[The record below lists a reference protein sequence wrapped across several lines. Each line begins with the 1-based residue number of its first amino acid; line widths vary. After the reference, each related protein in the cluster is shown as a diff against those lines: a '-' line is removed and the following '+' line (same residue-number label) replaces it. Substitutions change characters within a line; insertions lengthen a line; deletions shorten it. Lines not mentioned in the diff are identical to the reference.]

1 MNGSHN
7 RDTQDLLSRIR
18 QGLDHRGY
26 HHEPRFGAVDDGG
39 ADDGG
44 AALVDLARQL
54 GTVFVPEGF
63 DPEHPVL
70 VTQPADT
77 APPSQPFDRPEGIGW
92 HNDFSTFPE
101 RPSLTL
107 IWIAQQ
113 DPRGANFGA
122 WRAASVADVLEEIQR
137 RSDGEEILRQLRN
150 EDHAVGYKGSRPN
163 FFCLLERP
171 VPQAEEN
178 LRFYGRSLRE
188 GACSVHGSVPPEVEQ
203 VIEAV
208 EGAADTVGTTL
219 LATDHALLVVDN
231 RKSLHD
237 RMVQSTGARSL
248 RRAVLCFVR

>member
-1 MNGSHN
+1 M
-7 RDTQDLLSRIR
+7 QDLLSRIR
-18 QGLDHRGY
+18 QGLDRRGY

-113 DPRGANFGA
+113 DPRGAQFGS
-122 WRAASVADVLEEIQR
+122 WRVASVADVIKEIEHHP
-137 RSDGEEILRQLRN
+137 DGEEILRRLRN
-150 EDHAVGYKGSRPN
+150 EDHAVGYDGSSPN
-163 FFCLLERP
+163 RFRLLKQLSSGARES
-171 VPQAEEN
+171 

-188 GACSVHGSVPPEVEQ
+188 GACSANGSVPPEVEQ
-203 VIEAV
+203 LIEAI
-208 EGAADTVGTTL
+208 EGAADAVGKTL
-219 LATDHALLVVDN
+219 PATNQALLVVDN
-231 RKSLHD
+231 RRSLHD
-237 RMVQSTGARSL
+237 RTAQSTDAQSL